1 MLGPGQMTRVG
12 IKDVARTAGVS
23 VTTVSHALNG
33 KGRLPARTRERV
45 RRVALELGYR
55 PNATARNL
63 AGGRTGLLGMAVSQA
78 DGQPFVLSD
87 FAYFAQL
94 MSAAASA
101 AIERGFALVLTPPAR
116 GEGPWSGID
125 VDGAVIV
132 DPVRGDPYV
141 RALREAGVPVVTTG
155 RVPDDPVD
163 ADRTWVDADHVGGTI
178 AVLEHLRRSGARR
191 IALVTSPLVTSYAI
205 DGERAYREW
214 CAAHDNEV
222 LVATAWDS
230 LTEASG
236 YAATAELL
244 QRPDPPDAVYATL
257 DRLAL
262 GALLAAQS
270 HRVRVPQDLLVAGC
284 TDSTAARA
292 AKPGLTAL
300 SVHPDEVGRR
310 AVQLLADLVEGEEPA
325 QRRIVVPTR
334 IVARG
339 STRRRAAGAI

>member
-1 MLGPGQMTRVG
+1 MGHPAPQGAMTRVG

-55 PNATARNL
+55 PSATARNL

-116 GEGPWSGID
+116 GEGPLSGID

-132 DPVRGDPYV
+132 DPVTRDPHV
-141 RALREAGVPVVTTG
+141 AALRQAGVPVVTTG
-155 RVPDDPVD
+155 RVPGEDGDEP
-163 ADRTWVDADHVGGTI
+163 WVDADHVGGTV
-178 AVLEHLRRSGARR
+178 AVLEHLRGRGARR

-214 CAAHDNEV
+214 CAAHGNEV
-222 LVATAWDS
+222 LVATARDS
-230 LTEASG
+230 LTEAAG
-236 YAATAELL
+236 YAATQELL

-262 GALLAAQS
+262 GTLLAARA
-270 HRVRVPQDLLVAGC
+270 HGVAVPDDLLVAGC
-284 TDSTAARA
+284 TDSAAARA
-292 AKPGLTAL
+292 ASPALTAL
-300 SVHPDEVGRR
+300 VVHPDEVGRR
-310 AVQLLADLVEGEEPA
+310 AVGLLAALVDGQQPQER
-325 QRRIVVPTR
+325 QVVVP
-334 IVARG
+334 ARVVPRA
-339 STRRRAAGAI
+339 STRRR